1 MSSPPTTPLHIAFY
15 CNLMAWPKRT
25 EGGVRQW
32 VLALANG
39 FAARG
44 YAVDVLSEAPDEHF
58 RDEPL
63 LDARVG
69 RVVLGK
75 GLESWRRLDRY
86 VDAHPGVRIIA
97 GLNYYNL
104 RAALLKR
111 RLGER
116 VQVTLVQHEH
126 LSADAAWRSGLSQK
140 LIGLAV
146 RLLFNSADAVIGCS
160 DGVANDLAEHFGV
173 RRDRLGTIYNPAYRD
188 DFLASATQAVDHPWL
203 QSLTRERPLLLAAGR
218 LHVVKGFDVLL
229 QALQRVRES
238 VDARLIILGEG
249 KERAAL
255 EAQVQ
260 ALGLDEVVSMPG
272 RQPTI
277 APWMARAD
285 LYVLSSRREGLPTV
299 LIESLASGL
308 PVVSTR
314 CPSGPE
320 EILENGRH
328 GTLMDV
334 GDVEA
339 LAQAILAQLRE
350 PASAEQREQLRRRA
364 AEFSLDRALDRYL
377 EVLSRPP
384 RGR

>member
-1 MSSPPTTPLHIAFY
+1 MSSPSSSPLHIAFY

-44 YAVDVLSEAPDEHF
+44 YAVDVLSEAPDAEF
-58 RDEPL
+58 KDEPL
-63 LDARVG
+63 LDARV
-69 RVVLGK
+69 RRIVLGK
-75 GLESWRRLDRY
+75 GLDSVRRLNRY
-86 VDAHPGVRIIA
+86 VEAHPGVRIIA

-111 RLGER
+111 RYGER
-116 VQVTLVQHEH
+116 VHVTIVQHEH

-146 RLLFNSADAVIGCS
+146 RLLFNSADAVVGCS
-160 DGVANDLAEHFGV
+160 NGVADDLAAHFGV
-173 RRDRLGTIYNPAYRD
+173 RRERLSTIYNPAYRD
-188 DFLASATQAVDHPWL
+188 DFIASATQAIDHPWL
-203 QSLTRERPLLLAAGR
+203 NARDRPLLLAAGR

-229 QALQRVRES
+229 QALQRVRGS

-260 ALGLDEVVSMPG
+260 ALGLQDAVSMPG
-272 RQPTI
+272 RKPTI

-328 GTLMDV
+328 GTLVAV
-334 GDVEA
+334 GDVEG
-339 LAQAILAQLRE
+339 LAQAILAQLRA
-350 PASAEQREQLRRRA
+350 PASDDVRQQLRRRA

-377 EVLSRPP
+377 EVFERPA

>member
-1 MSSPPTTPLHIAFY
+1 MSSPSSPPLRIAFY

-44 YAVDVLSEAPDEHF
+44 YAVDVLSEAPDAEF
-58 RDEPL
+58 KDEPL
-63 LDARVG
+63 LDARV
-69 RVVLGK
+69 RRIVLGK
-75 GLESWRRLDRY
+75 GLDSVRRLHRY
-86 VDAHPGVRIIA
+86 VEDHPGVRIIA

-111 RLGER
+111 RYGER
-116 VQVTLVQHEH
+116 VHVTIVQHEH

-160 DGVANDLAEHFGV
+160 NGVANDLAAHFGV
-173 RRDRLGTIYNPAYRD
+173 RRERLGTIYNPAYRD
-188 DFLASATQAVDHPWL
+188 DFIASASEPVDHPWL
-203 QSLTRERPLLLAAGR
+203 NARERPLLLAAGR

-229 QALQRVRES
+229 QAFRIVRES
-238 VDARLIILGEG
+238 IDARLVILGEG

-260 ALGLDEVVSMPG
+260 TLGLQDVVSMPG
-272 RQPTI
+272 RKATI
-277 APWMARAD
+277 APWMARSD

-320 EILENGRH
+320 EILENGRL
-328 GTLMDV
+328 GTLVAV
-334 GDVEA
+334 GDVEG
-339 LAQAILAQLRE
+339 LAQAILAALRAPASEDTRQQLRK
-350 PASAEQREQLRRRA
+350 RA

-377 EVLSRPP
+377 EVFERPA